1 MSNPSDKLLFTPGP
15 LTTSSSVKQAMLRDL
30 GSRDGEFI
38 ETVARVHA
46 GLLALAGVSKQQG
59 YESIL
64 LQGCGTFGLEAVVGC
79 ALPPD
84 GKLLVVTNGVY
95 GTRLGQIAAALGI
108 EYVLLRFAEDERVD
122 PARVEAALAAD
133 ASLTHVSIVHC
144 ETSTGMLNPA
154 GAVCRVA
161 RERGC
166 VSLVD
171 SMSAFGGVPIDL
183 AEWGA
188 DFLVSSSNKCIEG
201 VPGFAFVLCRREA
214 LLATEGWARS
224 LSFDLLAQWRG
235 IEQNGQFRFTP
246 PTHVILA
253 FGQALCELEQ
263 EGGVAGRAK
272 RYAANHRRLLDGMRA
287 LGFREY
293 LPEALQGPIITAFRH
308 PDHPRFDFDELY
320 RRMSEQGFVIYPGK
334 LSDADCFRIG
344 SIGHIDE
351 SDIEAMLGALERSL
365 EAMGVGIPV

>member
-1 MSNPSDKLLFTPGP
+1 
-15 LTTSSSVKQAMLRDL
+15 ML
-30 GSRDGEFI
+30 I
-38 ETVARVHA
+38 
-46 GLLALAGVSKQQG
+46 
-59 YESIL
+59 
-64 LQGCGTFGLEAVVGC
+64 
-79 ALPPD
+79 
-84 GKLLVVTNGVY
+84 
-95 GTRLGQIAAALGI
+95 
-108 EYVLLRFAEDERVD
+108 
-122 PARVEAALAAD
+122 
-133 ASLTHVSIVHC
+133 
-144 ETSTGMLNPA
+144 PA

-253 FGQALCELEQ
+253 FQQGLVSVVAALIAMAPVVPVLLAWAVLRERVRPIHAVAIGVVFVAVVLM
-263 EGGVAGRAK
+263 VAG
-272 RYAANHRRLLDGMRA
+272 
-287 LGFREY
+287 
-293 LPEALQGPIITAFRH
+293 
-308 PDHPRFDFDELY
+308 
-320 RRMSEQGFVIYPGK
+320 
-334 LSDADCFRIG
+334 
-344 SIGHIDE
+344 
-351 SDIEAMLGALERSL
+351 
-365 EAMGVGIPV
+365 